1 MTSPAQTRRE
11 FLRLGLAGVGAAPW
25 FASGCAS
32 PGTGG
37 LELASTTGPA
47 AFVILSGG
55 GTPLTNNYSQ
65 YLQARAW
72 AGWLARTRPTAPRWC
87 FFGVG
92 NREGSP
98 AVLADTYREVS
109 RDGGYEPEW
118 LPGFL
123 PDNRPAT
130 RESLFRA
137 LREEILPVVHAGG
150 TLFLLVGDHGELA
163 GRDAAQESAITLW
176 QLKRGEKGWRTD
188 SAEVLRVAE
197 LRRELAAGLGRGRVV
212 FAMTQCHSGGFHELA
227 VPGQLVPPRAW
238 FTRDPEG
245 IAGRSPR
252 LQLAAAGF
260 TATDEA
266 SPAAGCEPD
275 PEPDRWAGY
284 ERFFPEALLGSDLMT
299 GAPRGAPAVTL
310 DAAHEA
316 AVLVDH
322 TIDKP
327 RSTSEYYLE
336 SWAGVIEEQLAN
348 TLAVTETVQRAVAAY
363 QRAVDTGE
371 AQAVDPGWVA
381 LRERYRRFQ
390 AVLVERLPTGRAV
403 LQLGDRRRL
412 TAVVNSTVAATGRDA
427 AARRRNVVTAARRAW
442 NDTVRPAWKAAV
454 EADRV
459 PGLSGAAREFERH
472 LLRLE
477 DGGRSLL
484 VGRRDGESLL
494 QEVYWRSGH
503 AKPGSVAPAA
513 AREIARWGVARRE
526 RIAEWG
532 RTAAEPA
539 VREAAEK
546 LAVFPPPAAPA
557 GPGLTLPIAAERVLF
572 QRRVLAAWRFLLEV
586 GHAPALAEL
595 AQLRALEVTSL
606 PPAAAG
612 VAAAW
617 RAD

>member
-1 MTSPAQTRRE
+1 MVNRPAQTRRE
-11 FLRLGLAGVGAAPW
+11 FLRLGLAGVGAVPW
-25 FASGCAS
+25 LASGCAG
-32 PGTGG
+32 PGAG
-37 LELASTTGPA
+37 LLAPADGPA
-47 AFVILSGG
+47 VFVILSGG

-98 AVLADTYREVS
+98 AVLADTYREVE

-137 LREEILPVVHAGG
+137 LREEILPVVRGGG
-150 TLFLLVGDHGELA
+150 TLFLLVGDHGELS
-163 GRDAAQESAITLW
+163 GRDAAQESAITMW
-176 QLKRGEKGWRTD
+176 QLKRGGRQGWRTD
-188 SAEVLRVAE
+188 NSEVLGVAE

-212 FAMTQCHSGGFHELA
+212 FGMTQCHSGGFHELA
-227 VPGQLVPPRAW
+227 VPRTLVPPRAW
-238 FTRDPEG
+238 FSRDPEG
-245 IAGRSPR
+245 IAGRPAR

-260 TATDEA
+260 TATDQA

-299 GAPRGAPAVTL
+299 GAIRGAPAPTL

-327 RSTSEYYLE
+327 RSTSEHYLE
-336 SWAGVIEEQLAN
+336 AWARVIEERLAT
-348 TLAVTETVQRAVAAY
+348 TLAITEPVQRAVAAF

-371 AQAVDPGWVA
+371 AEVADPGWTA

-390 AVLVERLPTGRAV
+390 AALIAQLPAGRAL

-412 TAVVNSTVAATGRDA
+412 TAALRPVAEPARDPG
-427 AARRRNVVTAARRAW
+427 ARRRNALTAARRAW
-442 NDTVRPAWKAAV
+442 SATLRPAWKAAV

-459 PGLSGAAREFERH
+459 PGLGGPAWDFERH

-477 DGGRSLL
+477 DEGRSLL
-484 VGRRDGESLL
+484 LGRRDGEALL
-494 QEVYWRSGH
+494 QEVYWRSGY
-503 AKPGSVAPAA
+503 AQPGSVDPAA
-513 AREIARWGVARRE
+513 ARAVARWGVARRE

-539 VREAAEK
+539 MRTAAEQ
-546 LAVFPPPAAPA
+546 LAAVPPPEMPA
-557 GPGLTLPIAAERVLF
+557 GPGLTLPTAAERVLF

-595 AQLRALEVTSL
+595 AQLRALEITPL
-606 PPAAAG
+606 PPVGAG
-612 VAAAW
+612 VPSA
-617 RAD
+617 

>member
-1 MTSPAQTRRE
+1 VSGPAQTRRE
-11 FLRLGLAGVGAAPW
+11 FLRLGLAGVGAVPW
-25 FASGCAS
+25 LASGCAG
-32 PGTGG
+32 PGAG
-37 LELASTTGPA
+37 LLAPADGPA
-47 AFVILSGG
+47 VFVILSGG

-98 AVLADTYREVS
+98 AVLADTYREVE

-123 PDNRPAT
+123 PDTRPAT
-130 RESLFRA
+130 REALFRA
-137 LREEILPVVHAGG
+137 LREEILPVVRNGG

-163 GRDAAQESAITLW
+163 GRDAAQESAITMW
-176 QLKRGEKGWRTD
+176 QLKRGGRQGWRTD
-188 SAEVLRVAE
+188 GTEVLGVAE
-197 LRRELAAGLGRGRVV
+197 LRRELAAGIGRGRVL
-212 FAMTQCHSGGFHELA
+212 FGMTQCHSGGFHELA
-227 VPGQLVPPRAW
+227 VPRALVPPRAW
-238 FTRDPEG
+238 FSRDPEG
-245 IAGRSPR
+245 IAGRPAR

-260 TATDEA
+260 TATDQA

-284 ERFFPEALLGSDLMT
+284 ERFFPEALLGADLMT
-299 GAPRGAPAVTL
+299 GAARGAPAPTL

-327 RSTSEYYLE
+327 RSTSEHYLE
-336 SWAGVIEEQLAN
+336 AWARVIEERLAT
-348 TLAVTETVQRAVAAY
+348 TLAITEPVQRAVAAF
-363 QRAVDTGE
+363 QRAVDTGHGE
-371 AQAVDPGWVA
+371 VADPAWAA

-390 AVLVERLPTGRAV
+390 AALIAQLPTGRAL

-412 TAVVNSTVAATGRDA
+412 TAALRPVAEPARDVG
-427 AARRRNVVTAARRAW
+427 ARRRNALTAARRAW
-442 NDTVRPAWKAAV
+442 SATLRPAWKAAV

-459 PGLSGAAREFERH
+459 PGLGGPALDFERH

-477 DGGRSLL
+477 DEGRSLL
-484 VGRRDGESLL
+484 LGRRDGEALL
-494 QEVYWRSGH
+494 QEVYWRSGY
-503 AKPGSVAPAA
+503 AQPGSVDAAA
-513 AREIARWGVARRE
+513 ARAVARWGVARRE

-532 RTAAEPA
+532 RTAAELA
-539 VREAAEK
+539 VRTAAEQ
-546 LAVFPPPAAPA
+546 LAAVPPPEMPA
-557 GPGLTLPIAAERVLF
+557 GPGLTLPIAADRVLF

-595 AQLRALEVTSL
+595 AQLRALEITPL
-606 PPAAAG
+606 PPVGAG
-612 VAAAW
+612 VPSA
-617 RAD
+617 

>member
-1 MTSPAQTRRE
+1 MSRPAQTRRE
-11 FLRLGLAGVGAAPW
+11 FLRLGLAGVGAVPW
-25 FASGCAS
+25 LTSGCAG
-32 PGTGG
+32 PGGG
-37 LELASTTGPA
+37 AMGLAPAGGPT

-72 AGWLARTRPTAPRWC
+72 AGWLARTRPSVPRWC

-92 NREGSP
+92 NREGAP
-98 AVLADTYREVS
+98 AVLADTYREVE

-137 LREEILPVVHAGG
+137 LREEILPVVRNGG
-150 TLFLLVGDHGELA
+150 TLFFLVGDHGELA
-163 GRDAAQESAITLW
+163 GRDAAQESAITMW
-176 QLKRGEKGWRTD
+176 QLKRGGRQGWRTD
-188 SAEVLRVAE
+188 GTEVLGVAE
-197 LRRELAAGLGRGRVV
+197 LRRELAAGIGRGRVV
-212 FAMTQCHSGGFHELA
+212 FGMTQCHSGGFHELA
-227 VPGQLVPPRAW
+227 VPRALVPPRAW
-238 FTRDPEG
+238 FSRVPDGLASRP
-245 IAGRSPR
+245 AR

-260 TATDEA
+260 TATDQA

-284 ERFFPEALLGSDLMT
+284 ERFFPEALLGADLMT
-299 GAPRGAPAVTL
+299 GAVRGAPAPSL

-327 RSTSEYYLE
+327 RSTSEHYLE
-336 SWAGVIEEQLAN
+336 AWARVIEERLAT
-348 TLAVTETVQRAVAAY
+348 TLAVTEPVQRAVAAF

-371 AQAVDPGWVA
+371 GETADPGWTA

-390 AVLVERLPTGRAV
+390 AALIAQLPAGRAL

-412 TAVVNSTVAATGRDA
+412 TAALRPVAEPARAEG
-427 AARRRNVVTAARRAW
+427 ARRRNALTAARRSWSA
-442 NDTVRPAWKAAV
+442 TLRPAWKAAV

-459 PGLSGAAREFERH
+459 PGLGGPARDFERH

-477 DGGRSLL
+477 DEGRSLL
-484 VGRRDGESLL
+484 LGRRDGEALL
-494 QEVYWRSGH
+494 QEIYWRSGY
-503 AKPGSVAPAA
+503 AEPAQLTPEA
-513 AREIARWGVARRE
+513 ARAVARWGVARRE

-539 VREAAEK
+539 VRAAAEQ
-546 LAVFPPPAAPA
+546 LAAIPPPETPS
-557 GPGLTLPIAAERVLF
+557 GPGLTLATAAERVLF

-595 AQLRALEVTSL
+595 AQLRAWEVTPL
-606 PPAAAG
+606 PSE
-612 VAAAW
+612 VAAAP
-617 RAD
+617 AG

>member
-1 MTSPAQTRRE
+1 MTRRAQTRRE
-11 FLRLGLAGVGAAPW
+11 FLRLGLAGVGAVPW
-25 FASGCAS
+25 LASGCAG
-32 PGTGG
+32 PGAAA
-37 LELASTTGPA
+37 LAPADGPA
-47 AFVILSGG
+47 VFVILSGG

-72 AGWLARTRPTAPRWC
+72 AGWLARTRPAAPRWC

-98 AVLADTYREVS
+98 AVLPDTYREVE

-137 LREEILPVVHAGG
+137 LREEILPLVRGGG

-176 QLKRGEKGWRTD
+176 QWKRGGRQGWRTD
-188 SAEVLRVAE
+188 NTEVLGVAD

-212 FAMTQCHSGGFHELA
+212 FGMTQCHSGGFHELA
-227 VPGQLVPPRAW
+227 VPRALVPPRAW
-238 FTRDPEG
+238 FSRVPDG
-245 IAGRSPR
+245 ISGRPAR

-260 TATDEA
+260 TATDQA

-299 GAPRGAPAVTL
+299 GVVRGAPAPTL
-310 DAAHEA
+310 DAAHAA

-327 RSTSEYYLE
+327 RSTSEHYLE
-336 SWAGVIEEQLAN
+336 AWARVIEERLAT
-348 TLAVTETVQRAVAAY
+348 TLAVTEPVQRAVAAF

-371 AQAVDPGWVA
+371 AEGADPGWVA
-381 LRERYRRFQ
+381 LRERYGRFQ
-390 AVLVERLPTGRAV
+390 TALIAQLPTGRAL

-412 TAVVNSTVAATGRDA
+412 TAALRPVAEPARDA
-427 AARRRNVVTAARRAW
+427 GARRRNALTAARRAW
-442 NDTVRPAWKAAV
+442 SATLRPAWKAAV

-459 PGLSGAAREFERH
+459 PGLGGPARDFERH

-477 DGGRSLL
+477 DEGRSLL
-484 VGRRDGESLL
+484 LGRRDGEALL
-494 QEVYWRSGH
+494 QEVYWRSGY
-503 AKPGSVAPAA
+503 AQPGSVEPAA
-513 AREIARWGVARRE
+513 ARAVARWGVARRE

-532 RTAAEPA
+532 RTAADPA
-539 VREAAEK
+539 VRTAAEQ
-546 LAVFPPPAAPA
+546 LAAVPPPEMPA

-595 AQLRALEVTSL
+595 AQLRALEITPL
-606 PPAAAG
+606 PPVGAG
-612 VAAAW
+612 VPAA
-617 RAD
+617 